1 MLYHI
6 SGEQFLSVCT
16 LFIYAIVVFLLSAR
30 AGGVGLNLVGASRI
44 LLYDLDWNPATD
56 LQAMSRVWRDG
67 QRKKVHIYRYGTAY
81 PLNMIRSFLFD
92 TVQ

>member
-1 MLYHI
+1 M
-6 SGEQFLSVCT
+6 
-16 LFIYAIVVFLLSAR
+16 FLLSAR

-81 PLNMIRSFLFD
+81 PPKYDTAVFHLILYNKMFEFLILFQ
-92 TVQ
+92 VMK

>member
-1 MLYHI
+1 MC
-6 SGEQFLSVCT
+6 CT
-16 LFIYAIVVFLLSAR
+16 LFMFKSLHLSVLLCFVVVFLLSAR

-67 QRKKVHIYRYGTAY
+67 QRKKVHIYRYGAAY
-81 PLNMIRSFLFD
+81 PLK
-92 TVQ
+92 